1 MIVRIKI
8 INKGERAKVFEKGI
22 FLFVGII
29 GLTNLF
35 LFILSIYYGINLF
48 NSSYESFIEIQNFFK
63 IYNKD

>member
-1 MIVRIKI
+1 M
-8 INKGERAKVFEKGI
+8 FEKGI

-48 NSSYESFIEIQNFFK
+48 NSSKEKIIEIQNFLNFK
-63 IYNKD
+63 